1 MRCFVG
7 VPVTEPLARECKE
20 LSLGLPR
27 ATPRPNLHLTLAF
40 LGQCTQAGVA
50 RLSGEL
56 QSLAGR
62 FPAFELAFD
71 CCEPFP
77 AEQGPFLALTTAI
90 SDPLDALHKALWE
103 CLSQQ
108 EVEREQR
115 PFRPH
120 ITLAKPG
127 LALAPQTG
135 NWRLMVDQL
144 CLYQSELIQGEV
156 PTYRPLSQHPMVAGK
171 A

>member
-7 VPVTEPLARECKE
+7 VPVTGSLARQCKE

-40 LGQCTQAGVA
+40 LGQCTPAGVA

-56 QSLAGR
+56 QSLADR
-62 FPAFELAFD
+62 FPAFALDFD

-77 AEQGPFLALTTAI
+77 AQQGPFLALTTTI
-90 SDPLDALHKALWE
+90 SGSLNALHEALWE
-103 CLSQQ
+103 SLGRQG
-108 EVEREQR
+108 VEREQR
-115 PFRPH
+115 AFRPH

-135 NWRLMVDQL
+135 QWLLSVDQL

-156 PTYRPLSQHPMVAGK
+156 PTYRPLSQHPLTGMA
-171 A
+171 